1 MRMYRNTYVEIN
13 LKALQNNVKNII
25 KEYKYKYYIGVV
37 KGNAY
42 GHGYGIINTLIESG
56 INYLA
61 VANLEEALEIRKYNK
76 NVGILCLEPIDIKYL
91 EICSN
96 NNISICIPNIGYYKE
111 IKNINLKLKLHLK
124 LDTGMKRLGLDNKED
139 VDYFYNDLKNNKNLY
154 LEGIFTHFATSGEYD
169 KNYDN
174 QVEKFEELT
183 QNINLSKIDIVH
195 IDRSVTMC
203 KHKKL
208 KYTNG
213 VRLGIILYG
222 FEVMHKE
229 NKTLRNKLR
238 QIKWNCIRKKQ
249 NISITEE
256 YKKIDLEPA
265 FKLVSEVLMV
275 KNVKK
280 GDYVGYGTIYKA
292 DHDMRVAVLDIGYA
306 DGISKKRYNSKMEI
320 NGKLYDVIGD
330 VCMGMTILEV
340 DETVK
345 PKDKVIVIGDKV
357 SVRYVAQHIH
367 TSIYEVMLMIDSN
380 IERRYINE

>member
-1 MRMYRNTYVEIN
+1 MYRNTYVEIN
-13 LKALQNNVKNII
+13 LKALKNNVKNII
-25 KEYKYKYYIGVV
+25 KEYNYKYYIGVV

-42 GHGYGIINTLIESG
+42 GHGYGIINALLESG

-61 VANLEEALEIRKYNK
+61 VANLEEALEIRKINK
-76 NVGILCLEPIDIKYL
+76 SVGILCLEPIDTKYL
-91 EICSN
+91 EQCSK
-96 NNISICIPNIGYYKE
+96 NNISICIPNLEYYEE
-111 IKNINLKLKLHLK
+111 IKNTKLNLKLHLK
-124 LDTGMKRLGLDNKED
+124 LDTGMKRLGFDNKDE
-139 VDYFYNDLKNNKNLY
+139 VTYFYKDIKNNKNLY

-174 QVEKFEELT
+174 QLEKFEELT
-183 QNINLSKIDIVH
+183 SEIDLNKIDIVH

-229 NKTLRNKLR
+229 NKTLKNKLR
-238 QIKWNCIRKKQ
+238 QIKWNYLRKKQ

-256 YKKIDLEPA
+256 YKKINLEPA
-265 FKLVSEVLMV
+265 FKLVSEVFMV
-275 KNVKK
+275 RNVKK
-280 GDYVGYGTIYKA
+280 GDYIGYGTICKA
-292 DHDMRVAVLDIGYA
+292 DHDMRVAIVDIGYA
-306 DGISKKRYNSKMEI
+306 DGISKRRYGSKMEI
-320 NGKLYDVIGD
+320 NGKLYNIIGD
-330 VCMGMTILEV
+330 ICMGMTFLEV

-345 PKDKVIVIGDKV
+345 PKDKVIVIGNKV
-357 SVRYVAQHIH
+357 DIRYVAQHIH

>member
-1 MRMYRNTYVEIN
+1 MYRNTYVEIDLN
-13 LKALQNNVKNII
+13 TVKQNVKNII
-25 KEYKYKYYIGVV
+25 KNYNYKYYIGVV

-42 GHGYGIINTLIESG
+42 GHGYGIIKTLIQNG

-61 VANLEEALEIRKYNK
+61 VANLEEALKIREIDK
-76 NVGILCLEPIDIKYL
+76 NIGILCLEPIDKKYL
-91 EICSN
+91 TICAN
-96 NNISICIPNIGYYKE
+96 ANIATCLPNLDYYSE
-111 IKNINLKLKLHLK
+111 IKNIKENLKVHLK
-124 LDTGMKRLGLDNKED
+124 LDTGMKRLGFDKKED
-139 VDYFYNDLKNNKNLY
+139 VDYFYNDIKNHKNLY

-174 QVEKFEELT
+174 QVSKFEELT
-183 QNINLSKIDIVH
+183 SSIDLNKIDMVH

-208 KYTNG
+208 PYTNG

-229 NKTLRNKLR
+229 ENTLRNKLR
-238 QIKWNCIRKKQ
+238 RIKWNYLRKKE
-249 NISITEE
+249 NISATSPYE
-256 YKKIDLEPA
+256 YIALKPS
-265 FKLVSEVLMV
+265 FKLISEVFMV
-275 KNVKK
+275 RNVKK

-292 DHDMRVAVLDIGYA
+292 DHDMKVAIVDIGYA
-306 DGISKKRYNSKMEI
+306 DGISKRRYGSKMEI
-320 NGKLYDVIGD
+320 NGKLYNIIGD
-330 VCMGMTILEV
+330 ICMGMTFLEV

-345 PKDKVIVIGDKV
+345 AHDKVIVIGDKV
-357 SVRYVAQHIH
+357 SIKYVASHIH

>member
-1 MRMYRNTYVEIN
+1 MYRNTYVEIN
-13 LKALQNNVKNII
+13 LKALKNNVKNII
-25 KEYKYKYYIGVV
+25 KEYNYKYYIGVV

-42 GHGYGIINTLIESG
+42 GHGYGIINALLESG

-61 VANLEEALEIRKYNK
+61 VANLEEALEIRKINK
-76 NVGILCLEPIDIKYL
+76 IVGILCLEPIDTKYL
-91 EICSN
+91 EQCSK
-96 NNISICIPNIGYYKE
+96 NNISICIPNIEYYEE
-111 IKNINLKLKLHLK
+111 IKNTKLKLKLHLK
-124 LDTGMKRLGLDNKED
+124 LDTGMKRLGLDNKEE
-139 VDYFYNDLKNNKNLY
+139 VTYFYKDIKNNKNLY

-174 QVEKFEELT
+174 QLEKFEELT
-183 QNINLSKIDIVH
+183 SEIDLNKIEIVH

-229 NKTLRNKLR
+229 NKTFKNKLR
-238 QIKWNCIRKKQ
+238 QIKWNYLRKKQ

-256 YKKIDLEPA
+256 YKKINLEPA
-265 FKLVSEVLMV
+265 FKLVSEVFMV

-280 GDYVGYGTIYKA
+280 GDYIGYGTICKA
-292 DHDMRVAVLDIGYA
+292 DHDMHVAIVDIGYA
-306 DGISKKRYNSKMEI
+306 DGISKRRYGSKMEI
-320 NGKLYDVIGD
+320 NGKLYNIIGD
-330 VCMGMTILEV
+330 ICMGMTFLEV
-340 DETVK
+340 DETIK
-345 PKDKVIVIGDKV
+345 PKDKVIVIGNKV
-357 SVRYVAQHIH
+357 NIRYVAQHIH